1 MLVTTLA
8 QAADAARETA
18 IEAPTIVA
26 IGEIVNFRAE
36 LDWWT
41 GGS

>member
-8 QAADAARETA
+8 EAADAAREAA

-26 IGEIVNFRAE
+26 IGDIVRLRAE
-36 LDWWT
+36 LDWWMP
-41 GGS
+41 GN

>member
-1 MLVTTLA
+1 MVTTLA
-8 QAADAARETA
+8 KAAGDAREAA

-26 IGEIVNFRAE
+26 IGEVVRLRAE

-41 GGS
+41 GGD